1 VANKTVLIVVAAAL
15 LGGCA
20 SLPPPSSAPRVI
32 PGVWLRSDGQ
42 SGRDNPAL
50 AQQFEI
56 DKAACTGPG
65 SPEPDR
71 TCMGQRGYIL
81 VPQDQA
87 AAKAAELRS
96 MIANA
101 DR

>member
-1 VANKTVLIVVAAAL
+1 VPQRTILIIVAAAL

-20 SLPPPSSAPRVI
+20 GMAPPPNAPAVI

-50 AQQFEI
+50 AQQFEV
-56 DKAACTGPG
+56 DKAACTSPG
-65 SPEPDR
+65 SPEPNR